1 MTGAAKEHDMTATKR
16 TAASVRMARRTWPN
30 LSRQALIRLREI
42 ATQHDFSV
50 GAGDLIYLDSGWYV
64 THTGLLGLARR
75 NRCAGIHVRPVSNFC
90 DPSSQRWAFRATVY
104 KSRTCK
110 GFVGYGDADPSN
122 TSPLVHGAEM
132 RVAETRAVNRALR
145 KAYGIGICS
154 VEEIGSSSR
163 RPDSARESG
172 KVPQPANGNGNFGG
186 RTVRDRLCQL
196 IRQHQLD
203 ANLVKSYATDFCGV
217 KTLRDA
223 TREQVENFVAHLADW
238 AEKDRNALLCQLNS
252 YPVQKEGAA

>member
-1 MTGAAKEHDMTATKR
+1 
-16 TAASVRMARRTWPN
+16 MARKTAVPISIRVARRIWNN
-30 LSRQALIRLREI
+30 LSREALVRLTEI
-42 ATQHDFSV
+42 AKQHGFSV
-50 GAGDLIYLDSGWYV
+50 GAGDVMYLDNGWYV

-75 NRCAGIHVRPVSNFC
+75 NRCAGIHVRPVSSFC
-90 DPSSQRWAFRATVY
+90 DPSSQRWAFEATVY
-104 KSRTCK
+104 KSRTCR

-122 TSPLVHGAEM
+122 VSPLVHGAEM

-154 VEEIGSSSR
+154 VEEIGSFNRQAES
-163 RPDSARESG
+163 PREP
-172 KVPQPANGNGNFGG
+172 KKKPQPANGNGYGG

-203 ANLVKSYATDFCGV
+203 ATLVKSYATDFCGV
-217 KTLRDA
+217 KTLREA

-252 YPVQKEGAA
+252 YLGTKEGAA